1 MSELTVRE
9 QRRAVALP
17 LQTFLGERLIA
28 VANELQDEEW
38 DGPTNC
44 PPWQVKTIV
53 AHLVRNAEM
62 FDVMLTTGLAGGE
75 RFPQTPEQ
83 REERQRELGAMPSAQ
98 LVATFRSR
106 HDALQERLA
115 RLSASELE
123 QLCPHPRW
131 LMPAWWIV
139 DQRVV
144 ELAFHIWDFQTSI
157 GRPAEIDASVAQ
169 FMLPAIVENN
179 LRLFYRADV
188 ARTGSWSIHATDI
201 ESGQWHA
208 RVSESG
214 AHISRDSG
222 AAGATIEADSAG
234 LIRWLYGRAE
244 LRDLQTAGRAVI
256 SGDMAIA
263 SAWRDV
269 FPSP

>member
-1 MSELTVRE
+1 MSQPTIRE

-17 LQTFLGERLIA
+17 LQALLGEKLVATA
-28 VANELQDEEW
+28 VTLSPDQW

-44 PPWQVKTIV
+44 PPWRVKTIV

-83 REERQRELGAMPSAQ
+83 REERQRELSAMSAA
-98 LVATFRSR
+98 LLISTFDSR
-106 HDALQERLA
+106 HRSLQERLA

-123 QLCPHPRW
+123 QPCPHPRW

-144 ELAFHIWDFQTSI
+144 ELAFHIWDMETSI
-157 GRPAEIDASVAQ
+157 GRPNDIDGSVAQ

-179 LRLFYRADV
+179 LPLFYRSDA
-188 ARTGSWSIHATDI
+188 ACAGSWLIRAQDV
-201 ESGQWHA
+201 EQGQWHVRA
-208 RVSESG
+208 SEG
-214 AHISRDSG
+214 GTHISRDTY
-222 AAGATIEADSAG
+222 AADVTIEGDSAA
-234 LIRWLYGRAE
+234 LVRWLYGRAE
-244 LRDLQTAGRAVI
+244 LPDLQTAGRAVI
-256 SGDMAIA
+256 QGDTALA
-263 SAWRDV
+263 AAWREV